1 MSENFDK
8 KIASIVRK
16 ELKNEN
22 FDDDS
27 WLKAFKKAEG
37 DEQKAKVYYIDFR
50 TSDLKKQAEKEKKAE
65 DLKTNTHVQ
74 CGRSFC
80 VNRYQILS
88 IPKKSFSIQLCEG
101 CGNKL
106 DQKIDEKSAL
116 KELEQ
121 KKFQTSE
128 NKNIKSKQQSDR
140 VQQKIVEKIWWGNE
154 AMSSIFWMYC
164 IVGGLVVGIITGALT
179 AYFGSFILIVLGIY
193 IVWANTGL
201 WRSSDKYKQ
210 IKIKNNQDYG
220 WATGAKIYVVL
231 SYIVSVSQLGHFLRE
246 LDKL

>member
-88 IPKKSFSIQLCEG
+88 IPKKYMITYTSTSFCF
-101 CGNKL
+101 K
-106 DQKIDEKSAL
+106 
-116 KELEQ
+116 
-121 KKFQTSE
+121 
-128 NKNIKSKQQSDR
+128 
-140 VQQKIVEKIWWGNE
+140 
-154 AMSSIFWMYC
+154 
-164 IVGGLVVGIITGALT
+164 
-179 AYFGSFILIVLGIY
+179 
-193 IVWANTGL
+193 
-201 WRSSDKYKQ
+201 
-210 IKIKNNQDYG
+210 
-220 WATGAKIYVVL
+220 
-231 SYIVSVSQLGHFLRE
+231 
-246 LDKL
+246 